1 MRTRDIKALNETIAS
16 VVDPAD
22 ADRAKALQEGYLN
35 SLTEKARQVISEAVE
50 TKNEDEVEAIM
61 KRLAAKAL
69 KKAKKKA
76 RRSSG
81 DDAYAGINPSA
92 AKTDPDMKNP
102 GRVAEEL
109 IYEVAAPGMEDW
121 ASDPKVKASFK
132 KQYGKRWK
140 EVMYGRSWN
149 LAKKEKELGVNEEE
163 ELDLAE
169 GDSAKRM
176 RVIRKHHVSGKP
188 IKPEVAD
195 FMQRSFK
202 KKFYKDKEKF
212 GGATSAVLGRAAL
225 KQSAMKAK
233 GLAEAEQDVDL
244 AEGVS
249 AKRMRIIRKHLVSGK
264 PVTGKV
270 KDFMDRSIQ
279 KQLYRDKTKFSGA
292 TPAYPSY
299 LERARRKHS
308 AMKAK
313 GLAEADQLDEGKGGR
328 SNFTNLMKRQV
339 SRVRRAGGREDVQRE
354 IGNYTEREAA
364 GGEGKMSYQARRAF
378 SDANIEAKAKER
390 DAKKAKAR
398 AAMKEQV
405 LAEAEQLDELKVL
418 GSVKTGFKKGGLVGA
433 VKSGAKALKHNIK
446 RGGIVGDTADAQ
458 LRDNFLRRA
467 TNKAIDKNSPHGTAA
482 AARAVARVSKLKNIK
497 GLRRRFKG
505 AVESKFSDRT
515 QHTVK
520 PMIAARVAQ
529 FNAANA
535 KKSVSEANELNEAD
549 YKKLMR
555 LKGAAY
561 KTRNPKVVR
570 ATAELEAKVAANMA
584 RRGGASADAIRA
596 GGSRI
601 GKSGKYTQKAGQ
613 LANQRD
619 RALAKFRGRAVGGGE
634 FNPPGPEKRKRQQA
648 QAEFSNRARSGDFG
662 QNNQEGMRPR
672 YNYLKRTGKL
682 KTYK

>member
-81 DDAYAGINPSA
+81 DAAYAGINPSA

-149 LAKKEKELGVNEEE
+149 LAKKEKELGVNEEA

-169 GDSAKRM
+169 GVSAKRM
-176 RVIRKHHVSGKP
+176 RIIRKHNVSGKP
-188 IKPEVAD
+188 IKGEVAD

-212 GGATSAVLGRAAL
+212 GGASPAVLGRARL
-225 KQSAMKAK
+225 
-233 GLAEAEQDVDL
+233 
-244 AEGVS
+244 
-249 AKRMRIIRKHLVSGK
+249 
-264 PVTGKV
+264 
-270 KDFMDRSIQ
+270 
-279 KQLYRDKTKFSGA
+279 
-292 TPAYPSY
+292 
-299 LERARRKHS
+299 KHS

-405 LAEAEQLDELKVL
+405 LAEA
-418 GSVKTGFKKGGLVGA
+418 G
-433 VKSGAKALKHNIK
+433 
-446 RGGIVGDTADAQ
+446 
-458 LRDNFLRRA
+458 
-467 TNKAIDKNSPHGTAA
+467 
-482 AARAVARVSKLKNIK
+482 
-497 GLRRRFKG
+497 
-505 AVESKFSDRT
+505 
-515 QHTVK
+515 
-520 PMIAARVAQ
+520 
-529 FNAANA
+529 
-535 KKSVSEANELNEAD
+535 

-555 LKGAAY
+555 LKKKAY
-561 KTRNPKVVR
+561 NTRNPKVVR
-570 ATAELEAKVAANMA
+570 AAAELQSKVAARIAMK
-584 RRGGASADAIRA
+584 GGASAEAVKG
-596 GGSRI
+596 GGSLI
-601 GKSGKYTQKAGQ
+601 GKSGKYTKKAGN
-613 LANQRD
+613 LANQRSKAIASFRNLNID
-619 RALAKFRGRAVGGGE
+619 RGVARDTGTGVVPAMANRLQGNKPKMSPEQIAKKRVSQAKMREYDANMRKGTFRTPEDPVAAAR
-634 FNPPGPEKRKRQQA
+634 EKR
-648 QAEFSNRARSGDFG
+648 
-662 QNNQEGMRPR
+662 PH

>member
-1 MRTRDIKALNETIAS
+1 MRTRDIKSLNETIAS

-35 SLTEKARQVISEAVE
+35 SLTEKARQICEE
-50 TKNEDEVEAIM
+50 TI
-61 KRLAAKAL
+61 
-69 KKAKKKA
+69 
-76 RRSSG
+76 
-81 DDAYAGINPSA
+81 
-92 AKTDPDMKNP
+92 
-102 GRVAEEL
+102 EEK
-109 IYEVAAPGMEDW
+109 AAPGMEDW

-132 KQYGKRWK
+132 EQYGKRWK

-149 LAKKEKELGVNEEE
+149 LAKKEKELGVNEEA
-163 ELDLAE
+163 EL
-169 GDSAKRM
+169 
-176 RVIRKHHVSGKP
+176 
-188 IKPEVAD
+188 
-195 FMQRSFK
+195 
-202 KKFYKDKEKF
+202 
-212 GGATSAVLGRAAL
+212 
-225 KQSAMKAK
+225 
-233 GLAEAEQDVDL
+233 DL

-249 AKRMRIIRKHLVSGK
+249 AKRMRVIRKHLVSGK

-313 GLAEADQLDEGKGGR
+313 GLAEADQLDE
-328 SNFTNLMKRQV
+328 M
-339 SRVRRAGGREDVQRE
+339 
-354 IGNYTEREAA
+354 
-364 GGEGKMSYQARRAF
+364 
-378 SDANIEAKAKER
+378 
-390 DAKKAKAR
+390 
-398 AAMKEQV
+398 
-405 LAEAEQLDELKVL
+405 KVL

-433 VKSGAKALKHNIK
+433 VKSGVKALKHNIK
-446 RGGIVGDTADAQ
+446 RGGIVGDTADAR
-458 LRDNFLRRA
+458 LRDNFLSRA

-535 KKSVSEANELNEAD
+535 KKSVSEANELNEAG

-555 LKGAAY
+555 LKKASY
-561 KTRNPKVVR
+561 KADLASRSSVLDPTDARSQGKKHARLKR
-570 ATAELEAKVAANMA
+570 ASAEQGAKVAANMA
-584 RRGGASADAIRA
+584 RRGGASADAVRA

-619 RALAKFRGRAVGGGE
+619 RALAKFRGRAVAGGAL
-634 FNPPGPEKRKRQQA
+634 NPPGPEKRKRQQA

>member
-109 IYEVAAPGMEDW
+109 INEVAAPGMEDW

-149 LAKKEKELGVNEEE
+149 LAKKEKELGVNEEA
-163 ELDLAE
+163 ELNLAE
-169 GDSAKRM
+169 GVSAKRM
-176 RVIRKHHVSGKP
+176 RIIRKHNVSGKP

-212 GGATSAVLGRAAL
+212 GGATPAVLGRARL
-225 KQSAMKAK
+225 
-233 GLAEAEQDVDL
+233 
-244 AEGVS
+244 
-249 AKRMRIIRKHLVSGK
+249 
-264 PVTGKV
+264 
-270 KDFMDRSIQ
+270 
-279 KQLYRDKTKFSGA
+279 
-292 TPAYPSY
+292 
-299 LERARRKHS
+299 KHS

-313 GLAEADQLDEGKGGR
+313 GLAEADQLDE
-328 SNFTNLMKRQV
+328 
-339 SRVRRAGGREDVQRE
+339 
-354 IGNYTEREAA
+354 
-364 GGEGKMSYQARRAF
+364 
-378 SDANIEAKAKER
+378 
-390 DAKKAKAR
+390 
-398 AAMKEQV
+398 
-405 LAEAEQLDELKVL
+405 
-418 GSVKTGFKKGGLVGA
+418 
-433 VKSGAKALKHNIK
+433 
-446 RGGIVGDTADAQ
+446 
-458 LRDNFLRRA
+458 
-467 TNKAIDKNSPHGTAA
+467 
-482 AARAVARVSKLKNIK
+482 
-497 GLRRRFKG
+497 
-505 AVESKFSDRT
+505 
-515 QHTVK
+515 
-520 PMIAARVAQ
+520 
-529 FNAANA
+529 
-535 KKSVSEANELNEAD
+535 AD

-555 LKGAAY
+555 LKKKAY
-561 KTRNPKVVR
+561 NTRNPKVVR

-584 RRGGASADAIRA
+584 RRGGASADAVRA

-601 GKSGKYTQKAGQ
+601 GKSGKYTQKAGN

-619 RALAKFRGRAVGGGE
+619 RALAKFRGRAVGGGA

-672 YNYLKRTGKL
+672 YNYLKRTG
-682 KTYK
+682 

>member
-81 DDAYAGINPSA
+81 DAAYAGINPSA

-149 LAKKEKELGVNEEE
+149 LAKKEKELGVNEEA

-169 GDSAKRM
+169 GVSAKRM
-176 RVIRKHHVSGKP
+176 RIIRKHNVSGKP
-188 IKPEVAD
+188 IKGEVAD

-212 GGATSAVLGRAAL
+212 GGATPAVLGRARL
-225 KQSAMKAK
+225 KHSAMKAK
-233 GLAEAEQDVDL
+233 GLAEAEQ
-244 AEGVS
+244 
-249 AKRMRIIRKHLVSGK
+249 
-264 PVTGKV
+264 
-270 KDFMDRSIQ
+270 
-279 KQLYRDKTKFSGA
+279 
-292 TPAYPSY
+292 
-299 LERARRKHS
+299 
-308 AMKAK
+308 
-313 GLAEADQLDEGKGGR
+313 LDE
-328 SNFTNLMKRQV
+328 
-339 SRVRRAGGREDVQRE
+339 AG
-354 IGNYTEREAA
+354 
-364 GGEGKMSYQARRAF
+364 
-378 SDANIEAKAKER
+378 
-390 DAKKAKAR
+390 
-398 AAMKEQV
+398 
-405 LAEAEQLDELKVL
+405 
-418 GSVKTGFKKGGLVGA
+418 
-433 VKSGAKALKHNIK
+433 
-446 RGGIVGDTADAQ
+446 
-458 LRDNFLRRA
+458 
-467 TNKAIDKNSPHGTAA
+467 
-482 AARAVARVSKLKNIK
+482 
-497 GLRRRFKG
+497 
-505 AVESKFSDRT
+505 
-515 QHTVK
+515 
-520 PMIAARVAQ
+520 
-529 FNAANA
+529 
-535 KKSVSEANELNEAD
+535 

-555 LKGAAY
+555 LKKKAY
-561 KTRNPKVVR
+561 NTRNPKVVR
-570 ATAELEAKVAANMA
+570 ATAEQEAKVAANMA
-584 RRGGASADAIRA
+584 RRGGASAEAVKA

-619 RALAKFRGRAVGGGE
+619 RAFRKFRGRAAGAEV
-634 FNPPGPEKRKRQQA
+634 FNAPGPEKRKRQQA

>member
-50 TKNEDEVEAIM
+50 TEKEDEVEAIM

-81 DDAYAGINPSA
+81 DAAYAGINPSA

-109 IYEVAAPGMEDW
+109 INEVAAPGMEDW

-149 LAKKEKELGVNEEE
+149 LAKKEKELGVNEEA

-169 GDSAKRM
+169 GVSAKRM
-176 RVIRKHHVSGKP
+176 RIIRKHNVSGKP
-188 IKPEVAD
+188 IKGEVAD

-212 GGATSAVLGRAAL
+212 GGATSAVLGRARL
-225 KQSAMKAK
+225 KHSAMKAK
-233 GLAEAEQDVDL
+233 GLAEAEQ
-244 AEGVS
+244 
-249 AKRMRIIRKHLVSGK
+249 
-264 PVTGKV
+264 
-270 KDFMDRSIQ
+270 
-279 KQLYRDKTKFSGA
+279 
-292 TPAYPSY
+292 
-299 LERARRKHS
+299 
-308 AMKAK
+308 
-313 GLAEADQLDEGKGGR
+313 LDE
-328 SNFTNLMKRQV
+328 
-339 SRVRRAGGREDVQRE
+339 AG
-354 IGNYTEREAA
+354 
-364 GGEGKMSYQARRAF
+364 
-378 SDANIEAKAKER
+378 
-390 DAKKAKAR
+390 
-398 AAMKEQV
+398 
-405 LAEAEQLDELKVL
+405 
-418 GSVKTGFKKGGLVGA
+418 
-433 VKSGAKALKHNIK
+433 
-446 RGGIVGDTADAQ
+446 
-458 LRDNFLRRA
+458 
-467 TNKAIDKNSPHGTAA
+467 
-482 AARAVARVSKLKNIK
+482 
-497 GLRRRFKG
+497 
-505 AVESKFSDRT
+505 
-515 QHTVK
+515 
-520 PMIAARVAQ
+520 
-529 FNAANA
+529 
-535 KKSVSEANELNEAD
+535 

-555 LKGAAY
+555 LKKKAY
-561 KTRNPKVVR
+561 NTRNPKVVR

-584 RRGGASADAIRA
+584 RRGRASAEAVKA

-619 RALAKFRGRAVGGGE
+619 RAFRKFRGRAAGAEV
-634 FNPPGPEKRKRQQA
+634 FNAPGPEKRKRQQA